1 MLKFS
6 NLLKSV
12 FLIITI
18 ILSISVINVKSQNL
32 PFNDFQILNA
42 IWAPVDDRSEL
53 FELVIDDVRKQG
65 VSFKMTADYET
76 MLHDAGATNE
86 LIEAIRTS
94 YKVPP
99 KSLTLPEINIRLKS
113 GNSDSKVKS
122 EVINLLIKD
131 IEERKINGTFT
142 GNMERSLRKN
152 GATDQLIQ
160 TIKNNNINKRIRLWG
175 GGDLTEKAIELP
187 QPAFL
192 AGLTGTVDIW
202 VAVNEKGEVKSA
214 SPTIRKKLT
223 KPQIDELYN
232 AARNAKFEPK
242 EIAGQPVRVYGIIRY
257 KFN

>member
-1 MLKFS
+1 MLNFS

-18 ILSISVINVKSQNL
+18 ILCISASNVKSQNL

-53 FELVIDDVRKQG
+53 FERVINEVRNQG
-65 VSFKMTADYET
+65 VSFKMTADYKT
-76 MLHDAGATNE
+76 TLRDAGATNE

-94 YKVPP
+94 YKTPP

-113 GNSDSKVKS
+113 GNSGSEDKS

-131 IEERKINGTFT
+131 IEERKVNGTFT

-152 GATDQLIQ
+152 GATDKLIQ
-160 TIKNNNINKRIRLWG
+160 TIKDNIKKRIILWG

-202 VAVNEKGEVKSA
+202 VAINEKGEVKSA
-214 SPTIRKKLT
+214 SPAIRRELT
-223 KPQIDELYN
+223 KSQIIVFRN
-232 AARNAKFEPK
+232 AALKAKFEPF
-242 EIAGQPVRVYGIIRY
+242 EYQGHPVRVYGIIKY
-257 KFN
+257 VFDQ